1 MYGPDHVLLTLLNWH
16 TESVLVLYK
25 KTEISNSLSV
35 FYLEPKH
42 FQDIMGGLGY
52 LQSTI
57 MAQFL
62 TKERRFVTLLIY
74 WVGAIPSRK
83 YSIKAPMYQKM
94 KILCDYV

>member
-1 MYGPDHVLLTLLNWH
+1 MTFRPKVSWH
-16 TESVLVLYK
+16 YINKKNESF
-25 KTEISNSLSV
+25 NSLSV

-83 YSIKAPMYQKM
+83 YSIKAPTRK
-94 KILCDYV
+94 